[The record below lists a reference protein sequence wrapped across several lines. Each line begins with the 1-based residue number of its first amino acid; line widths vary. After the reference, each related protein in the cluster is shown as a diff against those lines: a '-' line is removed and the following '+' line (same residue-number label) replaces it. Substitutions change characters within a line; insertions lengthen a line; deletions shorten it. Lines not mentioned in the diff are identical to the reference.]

1 MRSVP
6 PLFSRAARRLDVGVS
21 EDDARSVLALL
32 PKFRMEWNEA
42 RPSDPL
48 SPKPM
53 IGRPLPYRPNL
64 AEHIDWGPAMKR
76 EHSNGMV
83 DATCHSRVAGGNF
96 VEPDFNQYEA
106 TRF

>member
-1 MRSVP
+1 M
-6 PLFSRAARRLDVGVS
+6 
-21 EDDARSVLALL
+21 LALL
-32 PKFRMEWNEA
+32 HVPTFRMEWNEA

-53 IGRPLPYRPNL
+53 IVRPLPYRPNL

-106 TRF
+106 TRFRHNVVTAEQLQNVDL